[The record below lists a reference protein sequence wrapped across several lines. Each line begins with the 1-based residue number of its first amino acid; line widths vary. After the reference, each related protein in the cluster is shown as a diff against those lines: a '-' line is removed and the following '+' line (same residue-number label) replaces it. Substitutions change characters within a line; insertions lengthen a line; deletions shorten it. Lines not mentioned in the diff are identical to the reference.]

1 MRNFVMSALALS
13 LCSGSALAAA
23 PSYVLTK
30 SVPLGA
36 PDGWD
41 YVVFDP
47 ASHMVFIGHATEV
60 TVVNGQSGAIE
71 GHLLGL
77 HGAHGTAVVP
87 ALKEAFA
94 DSGRSPAGVT
104 AYDLGTYQAVPGVI
118 ATPED
123 TDAMLY
129 DPASNHVFTMN
140 GDSGNTSVIDP
151 QKRTLMTNIALGGKP
166 EYGAADGRGHVYANL
181 ADKGQL
187 AVIDSKT
194 NTVTAHWMLPDCV
207 SAHGLAVDATGRRT
221 FSSCAN
227 GKLVVL
233 NADTGAQVATLPIG
247 LGTDAAAYDPVR
259 HVVFSANGSGTL
271 SVIQQNSPDSY
282 APPIEVKT
290 TRGARTMAVDPQT
303 GRLFLVAADYA
314 EDPAIPAND
323 RGHFK
328 VVPGTARLMFYDPR

>member
-1 MRNFVMSALALS
+1 
-13 LCSGSALAAA
+13 
-23 PSYVLTK
+23 
-30 SVPLGA
+30 
-36 PDGWD
+36 
-41 YVVFDP
+41 
-47 ASHMVFIGHATEV
+47 MVFVGHATEV
-60 TVVNGQSGAIE
+60 TVVNSQSGTIE

-94 DSGRSPAGVT
+94 DSGRNPAGVT
-104 AYDLGTYQAVPGVI
+104 AYDLHNYQAVSGAI
-118 ATPED
+118 STPED

-140 GDSGNTSVIDP
+140 GDSGNASVIDP
-151 QKRTLMTNIALGGKP
+151 EKRTLITNIALDGKP

-194 NTVTAHWMLPDCV
+194 NTVTAHWTLPNCV
-207 SAHGLAVDATGRRT
+207 SAHGLAVDAAGRRT

-233 NADTGAQVATLPIG
+233 NADTGAPVAALPIG

-259 HVVFSANGSGTL
+259 HVVFSSNGSGTL

-290 TRGARTMAVDPQT
+290 TRGARTMAVDPKS
-303 GRLFLVAADYA
+303 GRLFLVAADYT
-314 EDPAIPAND
+314 EDPSIPEND
-323 RGHFK
+323 RRHFK